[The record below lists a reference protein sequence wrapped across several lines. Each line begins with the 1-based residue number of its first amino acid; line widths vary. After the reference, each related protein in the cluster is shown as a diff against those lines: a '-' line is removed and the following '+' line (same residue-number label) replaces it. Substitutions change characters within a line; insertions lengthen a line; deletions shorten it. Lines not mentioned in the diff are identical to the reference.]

1 MSTYNQTYSNRR
13 IAKNTMLLYFR
24 MTITI
29 AIGLYTSRVLL
40 KAFGVEDFGLYN
52 VVGGVVSMLGFI
64 TASLGGA
71 TSRYI
76 TYYLGK
82 GALDE
87 VKRIFGNLQLI
98 HLLLALMILV
108 IGETVGLWFIT
119 TKLNIPPGSESIA
132 FWVYQFSLISAT
144 LGVSTTPY
152 NSVII
157 AHERL
162 NVFAFL
168 SIMEVTLK
176 LFIVI
181 YIQYFI
187 VANKLII
194 YSFLFLCSYS
204 FIRGLYIIYSYRHF
218 AEVKVIPHFNKD
230 LFTEIIGFSLWSMF
244 GHLAIMGS
252 KQGIDILLNLFFG
265 TIVNAARAISI
276 QIQSV
281 IMQFCY
287 NFQTALNP
295 QLIKSY
301 ADGNLSH
308 MHKLVIFSSKL
319 SFFLLLAL
327 IMPICIEAEVILRM
341 WLGEVPNHTVW
352 FVRLMLVQSLFFS
365 ISNPLK
371 ISIQAKGNI
380 KKTEIIEGA
389 IIFSA
394 FPISY
399 LILKFFHFPPESVYV
414 VLVFAELVA
423 QIFRIKIILPQIKLR
438 LKFYLKNVIL
448 PVIYVGIIA
457 SLFPLIITSINMCN
471 IIIPSLTVIL
481 SCILSVSLSAYFI
494 GYNTDEKK
502 IVKDIMIKIMRR
514 YGYKKTI

>member
-1 MSTYNQTYSNRR
+1 MSAYNQTYSNKR
-13 IAKNTMLLYFR
+13 IAKNTILLYSR
-24 MTITI
+24 MVITI
-29 AIGLYTSRVLL
+29 VVGLYTSRVLL

-76 TYYLGK
+76 TYSLGK
-82 GALDE
+82 GTLAE
-87 VKRIFGNLQLI
+87 VQRVFSNLQLI
-98 HLLLALMILV
+98 HLLLALIIFI
-108 IGETVGLWFIT
+108 IGETVGLWFVT
-119 TKLNIPPGSESIA
+119 TKLNIPSGSETIA
-132 FWVYQFSLISAT
+132 FWVYQFSLVSAT
-144 LGVSTTPY
+144 LGASTIPY

-176 LFIVI
+176 LFIVV

-187 VANKLII
+187 VANKLIV

-204 FIRGLYIIYSYRHF
+204 FIRGLYIIYSYNHF
-218 AEVKVIPHFNKD
+218 TEVRVIPHFNKD
-230 LFTEIIGFSLWSMF
+230 LFAEVMSFSFWSMF

-301 ADGNLSH
+301 ADGNLNH

-327 IMPICIEAEVILRM
+327 IMPICIETEIILKI

-380 KKTEIIEGA
+380 RTIEMVEGA

-399 LILKFFHFPPESVYV
+399 LVLKFSYFPPESVYV
-414 VLVFAELVA
+414 VLVFTELVA
-423 QIFRIKIILPQIKLR
+423 QVFRIKIILPQIKLGF
-438 LKFYLKNVIL
+438 KFYMNYVIS

-457 SLFPLIITSINMCN
+457 SLFPLIISINMYN
-471 IIIPSLTVIL
+471 MIIPPLVVIL
-481 SCILSVSLSAYFI
+481 CCIVSVSLSAYFV
-494 GYNTDEKK
+494 GCDADEKRL
-502 IVKDIMIKIMRR
+502 VKDVVMKIMQR
-514 YGYKKTI
+514 YGYKKNI